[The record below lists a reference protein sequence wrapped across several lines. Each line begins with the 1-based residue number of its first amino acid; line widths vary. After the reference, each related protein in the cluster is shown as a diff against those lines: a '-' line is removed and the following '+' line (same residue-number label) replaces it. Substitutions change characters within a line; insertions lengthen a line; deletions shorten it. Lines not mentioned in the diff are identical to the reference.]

1 MACGAF
7 GSCAVTSLTAQ
18 NTHGVHG
25 VHPAPIEFLE
35 QQIEGEPVSNNLA
48 DAMATL
54 VRIPSAQRGGAKRVT
69 GPDMR
74 RGG

>member
-35 QQIEGEPVSNNLA
+35 QQIDVVMSDIGA
-48 DAMATL
+48 DVIK
-54 VRIPSAQRGGAKRVT
+54 VRCFSVL
-69 GPDMR
+69 
-74 RGG
+74 